1 MFCVVRIEFMTNS
14 AHYIETGLSRSYDTS
29 GAKCGILRFKC
40 EKVWRP
46 KVYFIYYSRKKQM
59 DSKTSVSSAS
69 STNKEKIPCPHC
81 NKDFG
86 KRYMFSH
93 IRSKH
98 QDEFFEEIGMWV
110 RNADPEE
117 ALVFW
122 WNEKD
127 DFDEDKEVKLYAC
140 LSTNKTFLTGSR
152 ATCHFKADKKIHKD
166 HTKQMKALQKKY
178 SDKKKREDDENPWK
192 KGLLAKD
199 SEMGIAML
207 RRIMYLIPF
216 LEMGVAVIKNENQ
229 DDSPLSVACVAP
241 SDTNITPSQLEA
253 RFMIAKDTFKTYIKN
268 KMTDPTKLMSLY
280 SNIETIRW
288 TCQQCADNGAQY
300 APINDTT
307 SMIGTLQGNDKWFIA
322 HDTYPMLSFQ
332 ST

>member
-1 MFCVVRIEFMTNS
+1 M
-14 AHYIETGLSRSYDTS
+14 GLSVKAS
-29 GAKCGILRFKC
+29 GASVKKCGGLK
-40 EKVWRP
+40 
-46 KVYFIYYSRKKQM
+46 FIFYTLVERKPM
-59 DSKTSVSSAS
+59 DSLTSVSSAS

-98 QDEFFEEIGMWV
+98 QDEFLEEVGMWV

-152 ATCHFKADKKIHKD
+152 ATHHFKTDKKIHKD

-178 SDKKKREDDENPWK
+178 SDKKKKEEAENPWK
-192 KGLLAKD
+192 KALLAKD
-199 SEMGIAML
+199 AEMGIAML
-207 RRIMYLIPF
+207 RRIKYLIPF
-216 LEMGVAVIKNENQ
+216 LEMGVAELKNENE
-229 DDSPLSVACVAP
+229 DDASLSVP
-241 SDTNITPSQLEA
+241 SVPSHDSNITPSQLEA
-253 RFMIAKDTFKTYIKN
+253 RFMIAKDIFRDSIKN
-268 KMTDPTKLMSLY
+268 KLTDPTKLMSLY
-280 SNIETIRW
+280 CSIENIRW
-288 TCQQCADNGAQY
+288 TCQQCTDHGSKY
-300 APINDTT
+300 APTNDPA
-307 SMIGTLQGNDKWFIA
+307 SMIGTLQGNDKWVIA
-322 HDTYPMLSFQ
+322 HDTYPKVSFE